1 VSKVG
6 RVFTKRQTRGEREAG
21 PVSTSTSGLRG
32 FSKGPARTNRAIF
45 DRTVPKFGLFKRTGF
60 RAVNLKNNI
69 ITAAKEK
76 KSSRSRISRE
86 EEGGAIKRPA
96 ARSAKLLGN

>member
-1 VSKVG
+1 VSKIS
-6 RVFTKRQTRGEREAG
+6 RIFQKRQTRGEREAG

-32 FSKGPARTNRAIF
+32 FSKGPARQNRAVF
-45 DRTVPKFGLFKRTGF
+45 DRTVPKFGLSPRTGF

-76 KSSRSRISRE
+76 KSRDRSIKE
-86 EEGGAIKRPA
+86 DEGGVIKRPA
-96 ARSAKLLGN
+96 ARRAKLLGN